1 MGLNRKS
8 GRFFFFLYRISCYGD
23 LTDVINADEFFTE

>member
-1 MGLNRKS
+1 MGLNRKG
-8 GRFFFFLYRISCYGD
+8 GRFFFLYRISCYGD